1 MTFLEYFNLS
11 KGEKN
16 SASISTGSLSDNE
29 RTHKHQRGL
38 YGKNQIL
45 GKAKNINAVA
55 RYLIKDD
62 DLVSRCRETGKDQI
76 LNFSSARLLCKK
88 YNGDERGLPTQ
99 QEPQKGLKG
108 TGVYMILLPNGSY
121 KLTFKGVQDG
131 KATIPR

>member
-1 MTFLEYFNLS
+1 MTFLEYFKIS

-16 SASISTGSLSDNE
+16 SASINTGSLSNNE
-29 RTHKHQRGL
+29 PVHNHQKGL
-38 YGKNQIL
+38 YGVKKIL
-45 GKAKNINAVA
+45 GNKKPNAIAK
-55 RYLIKDD
+55 YLIQDD
-62 DLVSRCRETGKDQI
+62 DLVSMCRKTGKDQI
-76 LNFSSARLLCKK
+76 LNLSSASLLCKK